1 MHVADVGL
9 RTADDAVIF
18 NWARRGGRIVVT
30 RNYQDFAPL
39 VEHANRQGIGFPGV
53 IFYAPSLPQ
62 GDVGAHVRALEDW
75 ISQANAAGVNPAE
88 NTYVWIP

>member
-1 MHVADVGL
+1 MVDVSL
-9 RTADDAVIF
+9 RTAEDAVIF
-18 NWARRGGRIVVT
+18 DWARTEGRILVT

-39 VEHANRQGIGFPGV
+39 VEHANRQGIAFPGV
-53 IFYAPSLPQ
+53 VFYAPSLPQ

-75 ISQANAAGVNPAE
+75 IAQANAAEVNPAE